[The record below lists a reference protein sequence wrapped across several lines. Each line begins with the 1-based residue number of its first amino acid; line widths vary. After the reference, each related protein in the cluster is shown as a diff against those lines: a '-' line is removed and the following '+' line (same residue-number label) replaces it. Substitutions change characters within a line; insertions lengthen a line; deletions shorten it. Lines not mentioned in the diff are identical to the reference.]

1 MISGLTAEQLARD
14 MISGHFDHELV
25 SAQLFAMSARG
36 EREDEIIDFARA
48 FREAALPVSTRHP
61 VVMDLC
67 GTGGAEAR
75 TFNVSTAASFIVA
88 SLGVPV
94 AKHGN
99 RSARLCGSADVME
112 ALGARITLNPAEAS
126 EMLDEM
132 NFTFLFAQT
141 YHPAMRHVAPV
152 RRSIGTRTIFN
163 MLGPLLNPVAARKRQ
178 LIGVY
183 SPALLDLLPP
193 VLHSLGVERAM
204 IVHGYPGTDE
214 VSITGTTRVAEL
226 RNGRMERYIID
237 PARLGITPPG
247 RTAIGELPPAEAA
260 KAVREVLSGHRGP
273 RRNMVTLNAA
283 CALHVFGKVDD
294 LERGLDLAEGA
305 IDSGAALRCLEEFIL
320 RSRTGGIGDA

>member
-67 GTGGAEAR
+67 GTGGAAAR

-126 EMLDEM
+126 KMLDEM

-152 RRSIGTRTIFN
+152 RRSIGTRPFSTCS
-163 MLGPLLNPVAARKRQ
+163 VR
-178 LIGVY
+178 
-183 SPALLDLLPP
+183 S
-193 VLHSLGVERAM
+193 
-204 IVHGYPGTDE
+204 
-214 VSITGTTRVAEL
+214 SIRL
-226 RNGRMERYIID
+226 R
-237 PARLGITPPG
+237 
-247 RTAIGELPPAEAA
+247 
-260 KAVREVLSGHRGP
+260 RENDSLSGCTARPCSTSCPGSPFAWRRGP
-273 RRNMVTLNAA
+273 
-283 CALHVFGKVDD
+283 
-294 LERGLDLAEGA
+294 
-305 IDSGAALRCLEEFIL
+305 
-320 RSRTGGIGDA
+320 